1 MTLNDIQQAIRTASS
16 GDDLIQFIKQNRAS
30 LGNFFISL
38 SDDAIRHDKFKLK
51 DICTKDL
58 LQLPYFQDVKDSSE
72 IIELLTLFAGLFEKI
87 GFVGDMTVIISC
99 LPRESSIRYR
109 LEAVV
114 SFSWIKN
121 AQHDY
126 TEKFESILSKL
137 QQAQD
142 FAEID
147 YTGQVIQDVIQY
159 YSKGSAALTIYP
171 DTLERF
177 KSNFESEE
185 SRQRY
190 KFLNHPRFKECLD
203 GYIDTKISVEPIK
216 NEIFTPSSL
225 THQIFTKN
233 INQPVNR
240 AGYLKQFTSSEIRA
254 DILKYGRAD
263 FTQPYQQL
271 QPYDKVQL
279 YCYFNMRKHFFTSY
293 AVFESIY
300 ASISDVFDDRNFTF
314 IDLGCGALTSGLAMA
329 SLYHDKEEQPLQF
342 NYVGIDIAESML
354 KKAKEFKDT
363 ALFHEQAEFHFYA
376 NWELLEDEILEQI
389 IHNDTFVIFN
399 ASYLF
404 ASSSLDEI
412 SLAKFT
418 NQIVAKT
425 NKSIYFVFQ
434 NPDRADRNVKYNAFK
449 SHLNAHE
456 LVTNNIKRV
465 HYRNNPN
472 SSYEPSNEVVYFEIL
487 KL

>member
-1 MTLNDIQQAIRTASS
+1 MTLNDIQQAIRTARSS
-16 GDDLIQFIKQNRAS
+16 NDLIQFISQNRDS
-30 LGNFFISL
+30 LGSFFISL
-38 SDDAIRHDKFKLK
+38 SDDKIEHIKFELQ
-51 DICTKDL
+51 DVCTKDL
-58 LQLPYFQDVKDSSE
+58 LLLPYLGDIKNTPE
-72 IIELLTLFAGLFEKI
+72 ITELLTLFAGLFEKI
-87 GFVGDMTVIISC
+87 GFVGAISAIIPY
-99 LPRESSIRYR
+99 LPSGSSIRYR
-109 LEAVV
+109 LQAVQ
-114 SFSWIKN
+114 SFSRISN
-121 AQHDY
+121 VQRDY
-126 TEKFESILSKL
+126 TDRFESILSKL
-137 QQAQD
+137 QQSQD

-159 YSKGSAALTIYP
+159 YTKGTADLEAYP
-171 DTLERF
+171 DTLEHF
-177 KSNFESEE
+177 KSTFKSEE
-185 SRQRY
+185 SRQQY

-203 GYIDTKISVEPIK
+203 GYIDTNISVEPIK

-225 THQIFTKN
+225 TYQIFTEN
-233 INQPVNR
+233 INQPINN
-240 AGYLKQFTSSEIRA
+240 AGYLNQFNSSEIRA
-254 DILKYGRAD
+254 DVLMYGRAD
-263 FTQPYQQL
+263 FTQPYKNL
-271 QPYDKVQL
+271 QPYDRVQL

-300 ASISDVFDDRNFTF
+300 ESISDVFDDRNFTF

-363 ALFHEQAEFHFYA
+363 DLFHEQAEFHFYT
-376 NWELLEDEILEQI
+376 NWELLEDDILKRI
-389 IHNDTFVIFN
+389 IHSNTFVIFN

-412 SLAKFT
+412 SLANFV

-449 SHLNAHE
+449 SNLNAPE
-456 LVTNNIKRV
+456 LVTNNVKRV
-465 HYRNNPN
+465 YYRNNPH

>member
-1 MTLNDIQQAIRTASS
+1 MTLNEIRQAIQTASS
-16 GDDLIQFIKQNRAS
+16 RDDLVQFIRQNRLA

-38 SDDAIRHDKFKLK
+38 SDETIKNNKHYLK
-51 DICTKDL
+51 KICTVDL
-58 LQLPYFQDVKDSSE
+58 MQLPYFEDIKDLPE
-72 IIELLTLFAGLFEKI
+72 TIELLTLFAGLFEKI
-87 GFVGDMTVIISC
+87 GFIGDMTGIISC
-99 LPRESSIRYR
+99 LPKESSIRYR

-114 SFSWIKN
+114 SFSWIGN
-121 AQHDY
+121 PQNDY
-126 TEKFESILSKL
+126 IQKFESILSKL

-142 FAEID
+142 FAQID

-159 YSKGSAALTIYP
+159 YTKGTADLETYP

-177 KSNFESEE
+177 KSTFKSEE
-185 SRQRY
+185 SRQQY

-203 GYIDTKISVEPIK
+203 GYIATNISVEPIK

-225 THQIFTKN
+225 TYQIFTEN
-233 INQPVNR
+233 INQPVNS
-240 AGYLKQFTSSEIRA
+240 AGYLNQLNSSEIRA

-263 FTQPYQQL
+263 FTQPYKNL
-271 QPYDKVQL
+271 QPFDRVQL

-300 ASISDVFDDRNFTF
+300 SSISDVFDNRNFTF

-329 SLYHDKEEQPLQF
+329 SLYHDKEEQLLQF

-354 KKAKEFKDT
+354 KKANEFKDT
-363 ALFHEQAEFHFYA
+363 AIFHEQAKFHFYT
-376 NWELLEDEILEQI
+376 NWELLENDILEQI
-389 IHNDTFVIFN
+389 IDNDTFVIFN

-412 SLAKFT
+412 SLAKFV

-434 NPDRADRNVKYNAFK
+434 NPDRADRNVKYNDFK
-449 SHLNAHE
+449 SKLNAHD
-456 LVTNNIKRV
+456 LVINDVKRV
-465 HYRNNPN
+465 YYKNNPN